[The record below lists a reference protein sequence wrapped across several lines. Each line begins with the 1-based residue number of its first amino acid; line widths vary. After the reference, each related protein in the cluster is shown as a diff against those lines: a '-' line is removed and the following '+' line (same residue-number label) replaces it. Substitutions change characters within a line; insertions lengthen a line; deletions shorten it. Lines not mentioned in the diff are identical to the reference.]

1 MADHL
6 TQLLEPYAQLFD
18 VKSIEAMGLRVLGA
32 VLVLLVG
39 YWFSRALQRLLVR
52 HVGKHDSGYEGAI
65 DVYRA
70 IIRSV
75 TVVVAGGLALHTLG
89 IDLTHLFTTGGLLA
103 IAAAFAMKTS
113 AKNFVA
119 GLIIRLE
126 REIKRGDV
134 LSMSDGRMVRVKVI
148 GLRATIVRSKAEGD
162 LIIPNS
168 ELVQNAVSNYTYRD
182 SLYRLETQVGV
193 AYESDLKRV
202 RAVLE
207 QTCNNLEWKSKHTEP
222 LILLD
227 AFGDSSVNYLIRVW
241 IDDPWRAGQ
250 MRSPLNEAIWWAL
263 KDAHIVI
270 AFPQLDVHLP
280 QQAPAPT

>member
-1 MADHL
+1 
-6 TQLLEPYAQLFD
+6 
-18 VKSIEAMGLRVLGA
+18 
-32 VLVLLVG
+32 
-39 YWFSRALQRLLVR
+39 
-52 HVGKHDSGYEGAI
+52 
-65 DVYRA
+65 
-70 IIRSV
+70 
-75 TVVVAGGLALHTLG
+75 
-89 IDLTHLFTTGGLLA
+89 
-103 IAAAFAMKTS
+103 
-113 AKNFVA
+113 
-119 GLIIRLE
+119 
-126 REIKRGDV
+126 V

-207 QTCNNLEWKSKHTEP
+207 QNCNNLEWKSKHTEP

-241 IDDPWRAGQ
+241 LDDPWIADRA
-250 MRSPLNEAIWWAL
+250 RSQLNEAIWGAL